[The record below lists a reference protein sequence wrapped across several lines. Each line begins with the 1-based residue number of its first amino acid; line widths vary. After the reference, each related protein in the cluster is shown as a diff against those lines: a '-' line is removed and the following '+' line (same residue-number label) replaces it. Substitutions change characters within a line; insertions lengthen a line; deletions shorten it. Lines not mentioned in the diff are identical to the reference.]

1 MGNKASNKKFIT
13 RIITSW
19 GLLYFPLLIISM
31 VSYYFLNIS
40 IKERQA
46 EYLKSKQEVLSDAYV
61 EYINSALSAS
71 IASSNLILNKN
82 LEIRSDSVFIRALIN
97 SVSGIDEIHQFRILN
112 REGQELLRIE
122 RNVDSAYSAP
132 LQNKA
137 HRDYFKRGIQMEP
150 GEICFSKMNLNIE
163 NKRIEQPLR
172 PVLRCMIRLD
182 SKNKNNKAL
191 LVVNISLKP
200 LLKRINFYCING
212 HQWALISPNNHL
224 LFYSEEPENFIN
236 FKDFKYQESDIQSS
250 LIKNGFQD
258 HEDSLSF
265 TQTIDHQSNLILGP
279 VWDHISEEGNPLK
292 YKLQVIYPQRSF
304 KNQIKNYR
312 LALIVLNLVWAIS
325 AIFFA
330 IYRAN
335 VNKRLSHK
343 RDLLQAQNTELENN
357 RKTLVYRNNRLTEFS
372 HIMTH
377 NLRGPIATLQ
387 LYGEA
392 LSTYKE
398 PEKREELNSR
408 LLKVVHSLMETMEDL
423 REYLLLI
430 EKDIK
435 PEEVVD
441 LKKVVEQLESLLH
454 QEFVA
459 NEVELRV
466 DLKAEQIN
474 SHHAT
479 MLSILQNL
487 VENALKYSREGVD
500 RFVAI
505 RSYHDSGNTIIEIE
519 DNGLGIDTNRHRS
532 GLFKL
537 YKRFHK
543 DKSGKGIGLFLV
555 KSQVEMLGGSI
566 ELESKVNQGTKFLI
580 KL

>member
-1 MGNKASNKKFIT
+1 
-13 RIITSW
+13 
-19 GLLYFPLLIISM
+19 M

-97 SVSGIDEIHQFRILN
+97 SVSGIDEIHQYRILN

-466 DLKAEQIN
+466 DLKVEQIN
-474 SHHAT
+474 SHHTT